1 MLSRLYAQK
10 HSLSLATLFTVT
22 PFRLLDAVKTVRSK
36 ALLVLSDVLS
46 FQPGERIVDT
56 LAETSGE
63 AEELTDNKLASI
75 KQASVS

>member
-1 MLSRLYAQK
+1 
-10 HSLSLATLFTVT
+10 
-22 PFRLLDAVKTVRSK
+22 LLDAVKTVRSK